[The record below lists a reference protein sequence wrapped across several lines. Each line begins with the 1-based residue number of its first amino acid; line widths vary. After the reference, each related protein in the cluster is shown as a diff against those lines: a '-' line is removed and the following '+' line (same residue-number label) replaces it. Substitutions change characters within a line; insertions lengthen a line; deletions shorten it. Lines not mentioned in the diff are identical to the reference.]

1 MGLVFRMVNG
11 LFIKDEKAHTMPKDD
26 ANNDFDR
33 VNWMNL
39 FTGPSFARAQK

>member
-11 LFIKDEKAHTMPKDD
+11 LFINDEKAHTMLIDD
-26 ANNDFDR
+26 ANSGFDH

-39 FTGPSFARAQK
+39 FPGPLFARAQK